1 MPSKKYVVVN
11 MEFFDKKSEKD
22 GIGFSQFILPDEQKA
37 FKDELK
43 WMKSENF
50 LCKDSVKRSEVCFT
64 EEEIVFQLD
73 APWEWQPKEWRTKES
88 APCIEVSEYAELTEV
103 ITRLKQFYPPPSQK
117 RRGGRKRRGGGGGK

>member
-1 MPSKKYVVVN
+1 MASKKYVVVN
-11 MEFFDKKSEKD
+11 MEFFNKKSEKD
-22 GIGFSQFILPDEQKA
+22 GIGFSQFILPDENADYK
-37 FKDELK
+37 KELK

-50 LCKDSVKRSEVCFT
+50 LCPGAVEHSEVRFT

-73 APWEWQPKEWRTKES
+73 APWEWQPKKWRTKES

-117 RRGGRKRRGGGGGK
+117 GRGRRKRRGGGGGK